1 VSQPALQPGS
11 ERVWAQAPG
20 LTERR
25 PSARLLEGAVL
36 VGLAALALSGRLA
49 NVEHYS
55 GSFDEGI
62 RAQQLLLME
71 LGYRPFRD
79 IYASQG
85 PLLLDLLYP
94 LYRLFGSTLG
104 AARLAVGVFSLA
116 SLLGAWW
123 ALRRLHPLAGLGAAG
138 LLTFSPL
145 YLNGSRLA
153 LAEVPSLAPAVWA
166 VGCALRWQRGGPP
179 GWALAAAL
187 LAATSVM
194 IKPMALAVLA
204 PVGLLLLARRPLR
217 LGVLLAAGLAAL
229 ALLGLVLAALDAG
242 RVLEVLGGYRLGAQ
256 GRAGADAA
264 ENLSLIWKLLGPER
278 LGLAGLAGAALLLGG
293 RFRPVPTAALLC
305 WPLAQL
311 GLFLLYTDLADKH
324 VVYFLPPLALLAGLG
339 LGGLGLTL
347 ARARQVGRPTDL
359 AAAALGL
366 AAVGLYLLTLPG
378 LWRDGRE
385 LLQDA
390 DERSRRD
397 YQGTQDQ
404 AALMA
409 ALAGP
414 TDFVLT
420 DHPLA
425 AFEARRP
432 VPPWL
437 VDTSGT
443 RIEAG
448 ALSAERVIAEAE
460 RYRPVVVVTLRRRLG
475 KLDRF
480 RAWLDQ
486 RYRLV
491 QTYPGSDPAT
501 PLQVYVR
508 ADLEQRARQLLAGR

>member
-1 VSQPALQPGS
+1 VSRPALQRSS
-11 ERVWAQAPG
+11 ERVWAEAPW
-20 LTERR
+20 LTDRR
-25 PSARLLEGAVL
+25 LAAGLLE
-36 VGLAALALSGRLA
+36 VGLLFGLVAVALNGRLA
-49 NVEHYS
+49 NLEHYS

-116 SLLGAWW
+116 GLLGAWW
-123 ALRRLHPLAGLGAAG
+123 ALRPLHPLAGLGAAG
-138 LLTFSPL
+138 LLAFSPL
-145 YLNGSRLA
+145 YLSGSRLA
-153 LAEVPSLAPAVWA
+153 LAEVPSLAPAIWA
-166 VGCALRWQRGGPP
+166 VGCALRWQRGGAA
-179 GWALAAAL
+179 GWALAATL
-187 LAATSVM
+187 LAALSLL

-204 PVGLLLLARRPLR
+204 PVGCLLLARRPLR
-217 LGVLLAAGLAAL
+217 LGLLLAAGLAAL
-229 ALLGLVLAALDAG
+229 ALVGLVVTALDAG

-264 ENLSLIWKLLGPER
+264 ENLRLISQLLGPER
-278 LGLAGLAGAALLLGG
+278 LGLAALAGAGLVVGARCWPLATGTLLS
-293 RFRPVPTAALLC
+293 

-339 LGGLGLTL
+339 LGGLGLSLT
-347 ARARQVGRPTDL
+347 RARHIGRPADL
-359 AAAALGL
+359 VAAALGL
-366 AAVGLYLLTLPG
+366 AAVGLYLLTWPG
-378 LWRDGRE
+378 LWRGGRE
-385 LLQDA
+385 LLQDG

-404 AALMA
+404 VALMA

-448 ALSAERVIAEAE
+448 ALSAETAIAEAE

-480 RAWLDQ
+480 RAWLDD
-486 RYRLV
+486 RYALV

-508 ADLEQRARQLLAGR
+508 ADLEQRARQVLAGR